1 MAGTDIRIHV
11 FCIAMELQ
19 GGMVILQKL
28 LNLVYFRPVTF
39 PHFNSHIISTTL
51 FFCQDVC
58 GNCSLVYQSRS
69 VYSMT

>member
-1 MAGTDIRIHV
+1 MVGTDIGTRD

-28 LNLVYFRPVTF
+28 LNLVYSRPVTF
-39 PHFNSHIISTTL
+39 PTFQLTHDLYDPSFR
-51 FFCQDVC
+51 QDVC
-58 GNCSLVYQSRS
+58 GNCSLVYQGRS